1 MALASEACGVVG
13 EGCATYMV
21 RSAGGEVDV
30 DTEEEEDWVVV
41 LLDSAAVTS
50 GREDCVSLGD
60 AVSET
65 AELSTVDV
73 SVLVRVLCTLL
84 LVVRSSS
91 AASMFCVASE
101 SDFAFC
107 EALSPFASSAIQ
119 NCPDTNPTHVPSASD
134 FCGSTARIENG
145 RLLLP

>member
-1 MALASEACGVVG
+1 
-13 EGCATYMV
+13 MV
-21 RSAGGEVDV
+21 RSAGGGFDDDDEK
-30 DTEEEEDWVVV
+30 EEDDWVVV
-41 LLDSAAVTS
+41 VLDSVVVTS
-50 GREDCVSLGD
+50 GREDCVSLED
-60 AVSET
+60 AVSD
-65 AELSTVDV
+65 AAVGLSTVDV
-73 SVLVRVLCTLL
+73 SVLVKVLCTLL

-107 EALSPFASSAIQ
+107 EALPSFESSAIQ